1 MGIEVTVGKSD
12 TDTEYSSA
20 VAIQKMMKSIILV
33 SLAVLALSS
42 ATTISIENGQ
52 VCGLNVEACSSKPVP
67 SAGEIE
73 LIRESWPVI
82 KKNKNVLA
90 EFVLEHFRVHPKT
103 QELLPELAGIA
114 LADLPNNAYFVQL
127 SETYVVLAT
136 NEIVDNLDN
145 AGVLSKLL
153 ECLHPEW
160 YVDYVSIDRQNDE
173 TLRIWYK
180 VLEEQMGN
188 ELSQETKDAWRKGM
202 NYAFTFL
209 KMRPSQSHINSAL
222 SVKDVQLVRKF
233 YAAHRDNIAIVNKAL
248 LKMFTQHPEAQK
260 LVPALAG
267 VPVNKLEE
275 NEDFQVLAYYSSAV
289 ATFIV
294 TNLDQEDIL
303 THILVQQT
311 KPEQFVDYI
320 DPIYQLDETAHV
332 ILSAIREMVPV
343 DEETNK
349 ALENVMSYVNGI
361 MAQKVAPNSDTK
373 SIVEPVVS
381 AKNKGLIRAT
391 WDQMRF
397 NSNIAPKIMLKMFS
411 AYPETQKMFPR
422 IADVPVSELMKN
434 RKFLSISYSAF
445 AGFSFIINNLD
456 DTEMIQLQLSKVD
469 FPGMFVFPFP
479 GSVQQHQQTSRI
491 VLEVFAE
498 ELGAA
503 FTAEAASAWTSLLD
517 FVSEGL
523 VNNVAVTPLS
533 AADHTI
539 LKDNLKMINK
549 DSNFG
554 ARAVHKMLLAH
565 PKTISIFPQFANQDI
580 ATLMSNPEF
589 LATGKMIQA
598 GFEFFVNNLDEPNT
612 VKRVLSHRPFENYF
626 VSYVSIPQ
634 QLEDT
639 TRYVIESLDEEL
651 GARFTPATRNVWKRA
666 CNYANSIMEEVFQ

>member
-1 MGIEVTVGKSD
+1 MGEVTVGKSD

-42 ATTISIENGQ
+42 ATTISIENGKI
-52 VCGLNVEACSSKPVP
+52 CSKDADSCATKPVP
-67 SAGEIE
+67 SAEQVK
-73 LIRESWPVI
+73 LIRDSWPVI

-114 LADLPNNAYFVQL
+114 LADLPTNPFFVQL
-127 SETYVVLAT
+127 SETYVVLAM
-136 NEIVDNLDN
+136 NEIIDNLDN

-209 KMRPSQSHINSAL
+209 KMRPSQPHINSAL
-222 SVKDVQLVRKF
+222 SVKGVQLVRKF

-260 LVPALAG
+260 LVPALVG

-320 DPIYQLDETAHV
+320 DPIYQLDETWDV

-381 AKNKGLIRAT
+381 GNSKNAVRAT
-391 WDQMRF
+391 FDQMRF
-397 NSNIAPKIMLKMFS
+397 NSEVAPKIMLKLFT

-422 IADVPVSELMKN
+422 IADVAVSDLMNN

-445 AGFSFIINNLD
+445 AGFNFILNNMD
-456 DTEMIQLQLSKVD
+456 DPEIIKLQLSKVD

-479 GSVQQHQQTSRI
+479 GTSQQHQDTSRI
-491 VLEVFAE
+491 VLEVFRE

-503 FTAEAASAWTSLLD
+503 FTAEAASGWTSLLN
-517 FVSEGL
+517 FVSQAL
-523 VNNVAVTPLS
+523 IKNVAVSPLS
-533 AADHTI
+533 AADFTI

-549 DSNFG
+549 DSNF
-554 ARAVHKMLLAH
+554 AAKAIFKMLIAH
-565 PKTISIFPQFANQDI
+565 PKTISIFPQFAKENI

-589 LATGKMIQA
+589 LATGKMVMT
-598 GFEFFVNNLDEPNT
+598 GFEFIVNNLQEPQVIRRLLAN
-612 VKRVLSHRPFENYF
+612 RPFENYF

>member
-1 MGIEVTVGKSD
+1 MGEVTVGKSD

-52 VCGLNVEACSSKPVP
+52 VCGLNVEACSTKPVP

-114 LADLPNNAYFVQL
+114 LADLPTHPYFVQL

-153 ECLHPEW
+153 ESLHPEW

-381 AKNKGLIRAT
+381 GNSKNAVRAT
-391 WDQMRF
+391 FDQMRF
-397 NSNIAPKIMLKMFS
+397 NSEVAPNIILNNMDD
-411 AYPETQKMFPR
+411 PE
-422 IADVPVSELMKN
+422 
-434 RKFLSISYSAF
+434 
-445 AGFSFIINNLD
+445 IIK
-456 DTEMIQLQLSKVD
+456 LQLSKVD

-479 GSVQQHQQTSRI
+479 GTSQQHQDTSRI
-491 VLEVFAE
+491 VLEVFRE

-503 FTAEAASAWTSLLD
+503 FTAEAASGWTSLLN
-517 FVSEGL
+517 FVSQAL
-523 VNNVAVTPLS
+523 IKNVAVSPLS
-533 AADHTI
+533 AADFTI

-549 DSNFG
+549 DSNF
-554 ARAVHKMLLAH
+554 AAKAIFKMLIAH
-565 PKTISIFPQFANQDI
+565 PKTISIFPQFAKENI

-589 LATGKMIQA
+589 LATGKMVMT
-598 GFEFFVNNLDEPNT
+598 GFEFIVNNLQEPQVIRRLLAN
-612 VKRVLSHRPFENYF
+612 RPFENYF

-651 GARFTPATRNVWKRA
+651 GARFTPATRNIWKRA

>member
-52 VCGLNVEACSSKPVP
+52 VCGLNVEACSTKPVP

-180 VLEEQMGN
+180 VLEERMGN

-202 NYAFTFL
+202 NYAFTF
-209 KMRPSQSHINSAL
+209 
-222 SVKDVQLVRKF
+222 
-233 YAAHRDNIAIVNKAL
+233 

-381 AKNKGLIRAT
+381 GNSKNAVRAT
-391 WDQMRF
+391 FDQMRF
-397 NSNIAPKIMLKMFS
+397 NSEVAPKIMLKLFT

-422 IADVPVSELMKN
+422 IADVAVSDLMNN

-445 AGFSFIINNLD
+445 AGFNFILNNMD
-456 DTEMIQLQLSKVD
+456 DPEIIKLQLSKVD

-479 GSVQQHQQTSRI
+479 GTSQQHQDTSRI
-491 VLEVFAE
+491 VLEVFRE

-503 FTAEAASAWTSLLD
+503 FTAEAASGWTSLLN
-517 FVSEGL
+517 FVSQAL
-523 VNNVAVTPLS
+523 IKNVAVSPLS
-533 AADHTI
+533 AADFTI

-549 DSNFG
+549 DSNF
-554 ARAVHKMLLAH
+554 AAKAIFKMLIAH
-565 PKTISIFPQFANQDI
+565 PKTISIFPQFAKENI

-589 LATGKMIQA
+589 LATGKMVMT
-598 GFEFFVNNLDEPNT
+598 GFEFIVNNLQEPQVIRRLLAN
-612 VKRVLSHRPFENYF
+612 RPFENYF

>member
-1 MGIEVTVGKSD
+1 MGEVTVGKSD

-52 VCGLNVEACSSKPVP
+52 VCGLNVEACSTKPVP

-233 YAAHRDNIAIVNKAL
+233 YAAHRDNIAIVNK
-248 LKMFTQHPEAQK
+248 
-260 LVPALAG
+260 
-267 VPVNKLEE
+267 LEE

-320 DPIYQLDETAHV
+320 DPIYQLDEAAHV

-381 AKNKGLIRAT
+381 SNSKNAVRAT
-391 WDQMRF
+391 FDQMRF
-397 NSNIAPKIMLKMFS
+397 NSEVAPKIMLKLFT

-422 IADVPVSELMKN
+422 IADVAVSDLMNN

-445 AGFSFIINNLD
+445 AGFNFILNNMD
-456 DTEMIQLQLSKVD
+456 DPEIIKLQLSKVD

-479 GSVQQHQQTSRI
+479 GTSQQHQDTSRI
-491 VLEVFAE
+491 VLEVFRE

-503 FTAEAASAWTSLLD
+503 FTAEAASGWTSLLN
-517 FVSEGL
+517 FVSQAL
-523 VNNVAVTPLS
+523 IKNVAVSPLS
-533 AADHTI
+533 AADFTI

-549 DSNFG
+549 DSNF
-554 ARAVHKMLLAH
+554 AAKAIFKMLIAH
-565 PKTISIFPQFANQDI
+565 PKTISIFPQFAKENI

-589 LATGKMIQA
+589 LATGKMVMT
-598 GFEFFVNNLDEPNT
+598 GFEFIVNNLQEPQVIRRLLAN
-612 VKRVLSHRPFENYF
+612 RPFENYF

>member
-1 MGIEVTVGKSD
+1 MGSSLTGNVGKELSRP
-12 TDTEYSSA
+12 
-20 VAIQKMMKSIILV
+20 VAKMIRNILLL
-33 SLAVLALSS
+33 SLVALATS
-42 ATTISIENGQ
+42 TTITITTDGNTLT
-52 VCGLNVEACSSKPVP
+52 CGADFCSGASPVP
-67 SAGEIE
+67 TAEEIK
-73 LIRESWPVI
+73 LVRDSWPII
-82 KKNKNVLA
+82 KKNKAVLS

-103 QELLPELAGIA
+103 QELLPELAQVA
-114 LADLPNNAYFVQL
+114 LADLPTHPYFVQL
-127 SETYVVLAT
+127 SETYVVLAM
-136 NEIVDNLDN
+136 NEIIDNLDN

-160 YVDYVSIDRQNDE
+160 YVTYVPIDAQNDE

-188 ELSQETKDAWRKGM
+188 KLSQETKDAWRKGM

-320 DPIYQLDETAHV
+320 DPIYQLDEAAHV

-361 MAQKVAPNSDTK
+361 LAQKVAPNSDTK

-381 AKNKGLIRAT
+381 GNSKNAVRAT
-391 WDQMRF
+391 FDQMRF
-397 NSNIAPKIMLKMFS
+397 NSEVAPKIMLKLFT

-422 IADVPVSELMKN
+422 IADVPVSDLMNN

-445 AGFSFIINNLD
+445 AGFNFILNNMD
-456 DTEMIQLQLSKVD
+456 DPEIIKLQLSKVD

-479 GSVQQHQQTSRI
+479 GTSQQHQDTSRI
-491 VLEVFAE
+491 VLEVFRE

-503 FTAEAASAWTSLLD
+503 FTAEAASGWTSLLN
-517 FVSEGL
+517 FVSQAL
-523 VNNVAVTPLS
+523 IKNVAVSPLS
-533 AADHTI
+533 AADFTI

-549 DSNFG
+549 DSNF
-554 ARAVHKMLLAH
+554 AAKAIFKMLIAH
-565 PKTISIFPQFANQDI
+565 PKTISIFPQFAKENI

-589 LATGKMIQA
+589 LATGKMVMT
-598 GFEFFVNNLDEPNT
+598 GFEFIVNNLQEPQVIRRLLAN
-612 VKRVLSHRPFENYF
+612 RPFENYF